1 MNSVWQQFTLSNL
14 HLYQWRGA
22 SYLYR
27 LVGLLQSWRRD
38 SLLMQYSEPIGALL
52 VALVFALAPFVPN
65 ALVGVLLVA
74 GAGFW
79 VLLTLSDETVYPRGL
94 PLKVTPIHL
103 LVLLYWSIAVV
114 ATALSPVK
122 MAAATGLVKLT
133 LYLLLFALMARVLRT
148 PRIRSGIITLFLHVS
163 LIVSVYGVRQ
173 SFFGAKA
180 LATWV
185 DPESPLSKSTRVYSY
200 LGNPNLLASYLLPAI
215 ALSLVAVFAWRGW
228 VPKAL
233 ALTMVVVNSYCLF
246 RTGSLG
252 GWIGFGVLFVTLI
265 ILLWYWLIDY
275 LPPFWRT
282 WLLPIV
288 FGSMVGLLLVAIQ
301 LDESIRLRVFRL
313 FVGRGDSSNNFRMNV
328 WASVVGMIRDRPIL
342 GIGPGNN
349 AFNKVYPQYMR
360 ARFSALSAYSI
371 FLEVL
376 VETGF
381 IGFACFLWLLV
392 VTFNQGVQQLRRMRA
407 LANPDG
413 FWLIGAIA
421 AMTGILSHGFVDTV
435 WYRPEINTLWWLMVA
450 IIASYYSV
458 QPSAVSGQLFDS
470 TVATTQADNE
480 LN

>member
-27 LVGLLQSWRRD
+27 LVGLLQSWRR
-38 SLLMQYSEPIGALL
+38 SSWLMQYSEPIGALL

-79 VLLTLSDETVYPRGL
+79 VLLTLSDETVYPKGL

-103 LVLLYWSIAVV
+103 VVLLYWSIAVV

-122 MAAATGLVKLT
+122 LEAATGLVKLT

-185 DPESPLSKSTRVYSY
+185 DPESPLSKTTRVYSY

-215 ALSLVAVFAWRGW
+215 ALSVVAIFAWRGW
-228 VPKAL
+228 LPKAL

-252 GWIGFGVLFVTLI
+252 GWIGFAVVFATLI
-265 ILLWYWLIDY
+265 ILLWYWWINY
-275 LPPFWRT
+275 LPPFWRI
-282 WLLPIV
+282 WLLPII
-288 FGSMVGLLLVAIQ
+288 FGSMAGLVLIAIQ

-313 FVGRGDSSNNFRMNV
+313 FSGRGDSSNNFRINV
-328 WASVVGMIRDRPIL
+328 WASVVEMIRDRPVL

-360 ARFSALSAYSI
+360 PRFSALSAYSI
-371 FLEVL
+371 FLEVA

-381 IGFACFLWLLV
+381 IGFSCFLWLLI
-392 VTFNQGVQQLRRMRA
+392 VTFNQGVQQLRRLRT

-421 AMTGILSHGFVDTV
+421 GMTGILSHGFVDTV

-450 IIASYYSV
+450 IIASYYSA
-458 QPSAVSGQLFDS
+458 QPSAISGQLFDS
-470 TVATTQADNE
+470 TVPATQTDE
-480 LN
+480 